1 MIGLLMWGSV
11 QVQVV
16 QDLEA
21 TCDSLRNNLHEEA
34 KRTAKYKRAFTEI
47 DGLIAWARSPPVSAG
62 RPARWAQQM
71 ILPISQL

>member
-1 MIGLLMWGSV
+1 MIGQLMATPVG
-11 QVQVV
+11 VQVV

-21 TCDSLRNNLHEEA
+21 TCESLRNNLHEEA

-71 ILPISQL
+71 TPPITQL